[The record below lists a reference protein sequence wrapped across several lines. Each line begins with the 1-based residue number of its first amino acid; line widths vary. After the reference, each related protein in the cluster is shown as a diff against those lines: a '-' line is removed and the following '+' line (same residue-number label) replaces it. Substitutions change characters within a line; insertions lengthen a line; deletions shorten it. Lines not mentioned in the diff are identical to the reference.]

1 MWLDHPYLAALDLQV
16 FFISMKGICLNC
28 NGLGADNKRSWVKDL
43 IESESLI
50 FFGIQE
56 TKIDV
61 VDSPLICSLWPR
73 SFIDFAFCSSHG
85 ASGGILTMWDSRI
98 FSIDSKFENRNFLGV
113 VGTWMGINVKVGL
126 LNIYAPQSPSLKD
139 QLWSDMENLI
149 NAIDAV
155 WIIFGDFNVVR
166 CYDERFGCLFDIS
179 EANSFNDFISRVG
192 LFVFPLGGRRFT
204 RFDKNGSKASKL
216 DRFLVSGNFLD
227 YWTDASVSLLSRS
240 ISDHCPLLLKVGSP
254 SFGPKPYRIFDKW
267 IGNEEF
273 KGVITNSWASSQP
286 PLSADLVLKNK
297 LKKLR
302 LDIKTWTTNQ
312 MLSQNKVKED
322 LKKQLLEWD
331 VRAEN
336 GLINDLD
343 VAKRGEWIMDLNHL
357 DQIHRNDLKQKSRI
371 RWAVEGDENTRFFHS
386 LLKFNN
392 SKSNIKGIN
401 INGVWCEDPDPIKR
415 AALEHFSA
423 RFKEGIQNRPFF
435 CSSLFHTLSSSDYA
449 FLDSPFSLDEVKGA
463 VWGCEG
469 SKAPGPDGFNFNFVK
484 TYWNTIKS
492 DFWDCIIN
500 FESSGHIANGCN
512 PSFIVLIPK
521 KLDSLGFSDYRPIS
535 LIGCVY
541 KVISKILANKL
552 AKVIPSIINPNQ
564 SAFIAGRKILDG
576 CLIANEIIR
585 MASIENL
592 QLLIFKVD
600 FEKAFDSVNWNFL
613 LDIMRQMGFSSKWRK
628 WMFSCLSSA
637 SISVIVNGSPTK
649 EFRSERG
656 IRQGDPLS
664 PFLFLIVAEALQV
677 TILEACEKGVYSGLR
692 LVESGSNL
700 SLLQYADDALFFGEW
715 SRANASNLIHILFC
729 FELAL
734 GLNVNIAKSRILGI
748 GVPNCEVENLA
759 SSIGCYY
766 DSLPF
771 SYLGLSVG
779 KRLRSCSGWSDIINR
794 FRDRLSSW
802 KAKSLSIG
810 GRLTLVKSILGSL
823 PIYYLSLFRAPLKV
837 INILES
843 IRRRDGSLLAK
854 NMAFLGKWK
863 WRFLVEKNALWR
875 TVIKDFYGIDGGFGS
890 PYNSFGLGGIWC
902 DIIKSV
908 ADISHTDPSVNNSFA
923 LKVSS
928 GLVTSFWVDPWC
940 PNGPIL
946 KNVYP
951 RLFAL
956 ETQKDCKVADRWK
969 FFNGIW
975 VWKGD
980 ASGSLKVKSLSKSI
994 QNLLLASDIIDKHS
1008 LWNSWIHR
1016 KVNICMLRASLDRL
1030 TTRINLSYRGVVL
1043 PSSNC
1048 PLCLNAPEDI
1058 DHCIVRCPCSISIWR
1073 KVWSWWNLSTPVIFP
1088 SFSIA
1093 DIAAGRIKIQG
1104 CNIRIN
1110 KILQGVLYCVVWSI
1124 WNWRNKIVMRILITW
1139 IGSLETKTSSPLF
1152 KGSLKPGSRRALS
1165 LSILAGAAGPPGLL
1179 TSCLTCNIFSGW
1191 IWALIILVFL
1201 CFVALF

>member
-1 MWLDHPYLAALDLQV
+1 MENKKRKSKQKKKNLEVRTTSAQQPR
-16 FFISMKGICLNC
+16 
-28 NGLGADNKRSWVKDL
+28 ADNKRSWVKDL

-61 VDSPLICSLWPR
+61 VDSPLIRSLWPR

-85 ASGGILTMWDSRI
+85 AP
-98 FSIDSKFENRNFLGV
+98 GV
-113 VGTWMGINVKVGL
+113 
-126 LNIYAPQSPSLKD
+126 AQSPSLKD

-149 NAIDAV
+149 NAIDVV

-166 CYDERFGCLFDIS
+166 CHDERFGCLFDIS

-192 LFVFPLGGRRFT
+192 LFDFPLGGRRFT

-227 YWTDASVSLLSRS
+227 YWTDASVSLLCRS
-240 ISDHCPLLLKVGSP
+240 ISDHCPLLLKVGSLN
-254 SFGPKPYRIFDKW
+254 FGPKPYRIFDKW

-343 VAKRGEWIMDLNHL
+343 VAKREEWIMDLNHL

-371 RWAVEGDENTRFFHS
+371 RWAVEGDENTRTLNQDERVYKRVLTPPTPRTRMLQPVYSTQSQIQSFKDFPS
-386 LLKFNN
+386 IKKA
-392 SKSNIKGIN
+392 SISNM
-401 INGVWCEDPDPIKR
+401 
-415 AALEHFSA
+415 
-423 RFKEGIQNRPFF
+423 
-435 CSSLFHTLSSSDYA
+435 
-449 FLDSPFSLDEVKGA
+449 
-463 VWGCEG
+463 G

-600 FEKAFDSVNWNFL
+600 FVKAFDSVIWNFL
-613 LDIMRQMGFSSKWRK
+613 FDIMRQMGFSSKWRK

-700 SLLQYADDALFFGEW
+700 SLLQYADE
-715 SRANASNLIHILFC
+715 C
-729 FELAL
+729 
-734 GLNVNIAKSRILGI
+734 
-748 GVPNCEVENLA
+748 
-759 SSIGCYY
+759 
-766 DSLPF
+766 
-771 SYLGLSVG
+771 
-779 KRLRSCSGWSDIINR
+779 
-794 FRDRLSSW
+794 
-802 KAKSLSIG
+802 
-810 GRLTLVKSILGSL
+810 
-823 PIYYLSLFRAPLKV
+823 
-837 INILES
+837 
-843 IRRRDGSLLAK
+843 DGSLLAK

-902 DIIKSV
+902 DIIKLV
-908 ADISHTDPSVNNSFA
+908 ADISHTDPSVNNSFV
-923 LKVSS
+923 LKVSN
-928 GLVTSFWVDPWC
+928 GCGTSFWADPWC
-940 PNGPIL
+940 PNGLNL
-946 KNVYP
+946 KDALP
-951 RLFAL
+951 RIFAL
-956 ETQKDCKVADRWK
+956 ETLKDCKEADRWK
-969 FFNGIW
+969 CSNGTWGGNWSWRLPPRGRAIDDLSSLECLIGDLILHSDGDDNW
-975 VWKGD
+975 GWKGD
-980 ASGSLKVKSLSKSI
+980 ASRIFKVKTL
-994 QNLLLASDIIDKHS
+994 
-1008 LWNSWIHR
+1008 
-1016 KVNICMLRASLDRL
+1016 
-1030 TTRINLSYRGVVL
+1030 
-1043 PSSNC
+1043 
-1048 PLCLNAPEDI
+1048 
-1058 DHCIVRCPCSISIWR
+1058 
-1073 KVWSWWNLSTPVIFP
+1073 
-1088 SFSIA
+1088 
-1093 DIAAGRIKIQG
+1093 
-1104 CNIRIN
+1104 
-1110 KILQGVLYCVVWSI
+1110 
-1124 WNWRNKIVMRILITW
+1124 
-1139 IGSLETKTSSPLF
+1139 
-1152 KGSLKPGSRRALS
+1152 
-1165 LSILAGAAGPPGLL
+1165 
-1179 TSCLTCNIFSGW
+1179 
-1191 IWALIILVFL
+1191 
-1201 CFVALF
+1201 